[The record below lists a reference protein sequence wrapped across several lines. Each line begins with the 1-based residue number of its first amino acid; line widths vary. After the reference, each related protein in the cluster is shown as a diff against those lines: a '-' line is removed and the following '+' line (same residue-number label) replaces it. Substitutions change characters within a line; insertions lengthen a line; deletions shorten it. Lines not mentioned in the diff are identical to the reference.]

1 LLEHPQAKGNPVARR
16 VLQFPVRNAFT
27 PRTQDSLAR
36 DSGNHAQRIVQQVED
51 ELARKA
57 VRLGAGK
64 NAELERARAYG
75 VVVMPQA
82 SRIGA
87 LLKRIR
93 TLQNSFSAFAI
104 SLFSRPKQ
112 Q

>member
-1 LLEHPQAKGNPVARR
+1 MARR
-16 VLQFPVRNAFT
+16 VLQFPVRNAFA

-36 DSGNHAQRIVQQVED
+36 DTGDHAHRIVQQMED

-57 VRLGAGK
+57 ERLGAGK
-64 NAELERARAYG
+64 NAEMERARAYG
-75 VVVMPQA
+75 VVMMPQA
-82 SRIGA
+82 SRAGA

-93 TLQNSFSAFAI
+93 GLWSSFCEFSI

>member
-1 LLEHPQAKGNPVARR
+1 MARR
-16 VLQFPVRNAFT
+16 VLQFPVRNAFA

-36 DSGNHAQRIVQQVED
+36 DTGDQAQRIVQRVDD

-57 VRLGAGK
+57 ERLGAGK
-64 NAELERARAYG
+64 NAEMERARTYG
-75 VVVMPQA
+75 VVMMPQA
-82 SRIGA
+82 SRLGA

-93 TLQNSFSAFAI
+93 GLWPSFRGFSI
-104 SLFSRPKQ
+104 RLFSRPKQ